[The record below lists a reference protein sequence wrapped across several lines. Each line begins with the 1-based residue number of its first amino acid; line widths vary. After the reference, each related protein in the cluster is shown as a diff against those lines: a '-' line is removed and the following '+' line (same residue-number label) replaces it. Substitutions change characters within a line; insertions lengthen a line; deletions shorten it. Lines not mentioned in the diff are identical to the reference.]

1 MVVDRQPRLVR
12 VIAVRRRVVA
22 LDCRSAFQGRYLGDP
37 RKESAPRQ
45 RRLNLAH
52 RWGLR
57 SHPSL
62 CDGLADWVAEAGLE
76 RPAYP
81 QMPLRGNEN
90 VQALPK
96 TTPSPLPGG
105 DFQKVWVPWPNPKNK
120 F

>member
-22 LDCRSAFQGRYLGDP
+22 LDCRPAFQGRYLGDP

-52 RWGLR
+52 RWGLP

-62 CDGLADWVAEAGLE
+62 CDGLAEWVAGTGLE

-81 QMPLRGNEN
+81 QMPLCGNEN
-90 VQALPK
+90 VQTPAPVLKHGAIETVTDFRPK
-96 TTPSPLPGG
+96 FLL
-105 DFQKVWVPWPNPKNK
+105 DEEIN
-120 F
+120 